1 MKCCGVRAFISLII
15 TSESRVNKADRIFVA
30 GARGMVGSAIVR
42 HLQTAGF
49 TDLLCPPS
57 AELDLRD
64 TIAVNDYLARYKPH
78 HVFVAA
84 ATVGGIHANNSYAA
98 DFIYDNLMM
107 EANLIHGS
115 HVAGVDKLLFLGST
129 CIYPKLAPQPLK
141 EEYLLTG
148 PLEPTNEWYAIAK
161 IAGIKLCQ
169 AYRKQHGARFICA
182 MPTNLYGPED
192 NFDLEK
198 SHVMPALLRKMHEAK
213 LAGDANM
220 SIWGSGTPLREFVH
234 VDDCAK
240 ACLFLMESYD
250 EPEIVNIGAGSDIS
264 ILELAK
270 LIRRVVGFKG
280 DLLFDSSKPDGTPR
294 KLVDVTKINRLGWA
308 AETAL
313 ADGIEAT
320 YAWFLDALTAGHIRL

>member
-1 MKCCGVRAFISLII
+1 
-15 TSESRVNKADRIFVA
+15 
-30 GARGMVGSAIVR
+30 
-42 HLQTAGF
+42 
-49 TDLLCPPS
+49 
-57 AELDLRD
+57 
-64 TIAVNDYLARYKPH
+64 
-78 HVFVAA
+78 
-84 ATVGGIHANNSYAA
+84 
-98 DFIYDNLMM
+98 
-107 EANLIHGS
+107 
-115 HVAGVDKLLFLGST
+115 
-129 CIYPKLAPQPLK
+129 
-141 EEYLLTG
+141 
-148 PLEPTNEWYAIAK
+148 LEPTNEWYAIAK

-169 AYRKQHGARFICA
+169 AYREQHGACFICA

-198 SHVMPALLRKMHEAK
+198 SHVVSALLRKMHEAK

-250 EPEIVNIGAGSDIS
+250 EPDIVNIGAGSDIS

-270 LIRRVVGFKG
+270 LIQRVVGFKG

-294 KLVDVTKINRLGWA
+294 KLVDVTKINRLGWV